1 MTELAVLA
9 LRNLRRHPL
18 RTGLTGLTVAVGT
31 ALAVVAV
38 SWLTGVLED
47 TLARAAEPAGHVRVV
62 HPDYPDRE
70 PLLPLDLYVSTD
82 LVDVLA
88 AARGVRSVHAR
99 MTLPAQ
105 ATVDETWVPTAIVG
119 TDRAWRERLD
129 LPAFA
134 EGEALVGASL
144 RARLGLSAGDELV
157 LLARTVDGALSPA
170 SVTVRP
176 MPAGLGPLDLAVV
189 VDLARAQ
196 WLADLPDAATEIVMY
211 GDDRDDAEA
220 LAASLTDI
228 PLAQAW
234 SQRQPW
240 AAVLAVT
247 RFLRRLLE
255 GILALV
261 TALGV
266 WNTTMMS
273 VLERRAELGV
283 LRAMGMT
290 GGEVVALVTL
300 EATVVGLVGS
310 VVGVSVGSLAALR
323 LETTGWSP
331 DPRVTENL
339 PLAIPRTLYAD
350 FDLDVAIAAF
360 ALGVV
365 TAFVGSLVP
374 AIRAARIQP
383 IEAIRSGTV

>member
-1 MTELAVLA
+1 
-9 LRNLRRHPL
+9 
-18 RTGLTGLTVAVGT
+18 
-31 ALAVVAV
+31 
-38 SWLTGVLED
+38 
-47 TLARAAEPAGHVRVV
+47 
-62 HPDYPDRE
+62 
-70 PLLPLDLYVSTD
+70 
-82 LVDVLA
+82 
-88 AARGVRSVHAR
+88 
-99 MTLPAQ
+99 
-105 ATVDETWVPTAIVG
+105 
-119 TDRAWRERLD
+119 
-129 LPAFA
+129 
-134 EGEALVGASL
+134 
-144 RARLGLSAGDELV
+144 
-157 LLARTVDGALSPA
+157 
-170 SVTVRP
+170 
-176 MPAGLGPLDLAVV
+176 
-189 VDLARAQ
+189 
-196 WLADLPDAATEIVMY
+196 
-211 GDDRDDAEA
+211 
-220 LAASLTDI
+220 
-228 PLAQAW
+228 
-234 SQRQPW
+234 
-240 AAVLAVT
+240 
-247 RFLRRLLE
+247 
-255 GILALV
+255 
-261 TALGV
+261 
-266 WNTTMMS
+266 MMS